1 MTNKYVYLLKDPI
14 ILNLSTELIK
24 KFYTQIFYTNLMD
37 DVFIDYEKVL
47 NHKYGNTKK
56 YTLNIINVIDNFN
69 NYLSNQNAGIEYLSE
84 DRLNVLIMS
93 FNIERDITTLAI
105 VQAKNLMNDMLIKW
119 YSTNKAIFIYPINGS
134 DFIDKDEKDM
144 INIISKSYIVYD
156 I

>member
-1 MTNKYVYLLKDPI
+1 MTNNYIYLLKDPI

-24 KFYTQIFYTNLMD
+24 KFYTQIFYTNLMNE
-37 DVFIDYEKVL
+37 VFTDYEKVL

-105 VQAKNLMNDMLIKW
+105 AQAKNLMNNMLIKW

-144 INIISKSYIVYD
+144 INIISKSYIVYN